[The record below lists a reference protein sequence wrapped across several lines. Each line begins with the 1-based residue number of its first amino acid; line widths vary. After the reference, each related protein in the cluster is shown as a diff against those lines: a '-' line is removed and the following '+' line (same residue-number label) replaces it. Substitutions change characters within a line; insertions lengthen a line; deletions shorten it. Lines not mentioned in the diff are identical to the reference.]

1 MSLPPRYGAALKPQ
15 MRVQPD
21 GPVNAPGTNQNAA
34 CGGVKAYRPALTAA
48 DIPRAEPAVLR
59 GTRTEGR
66 ARDTENNRS
75 CFSPYPRRAM
85 SCRSGEMEGDV
96 AVDDVE

>member
-1 MSLPPRYGAALKPQ
+1 MRLPSRHRAALKPQ

-34 CGGVKAYRPALTAA
+34 CGGVEAYRPDLTAA

-59 GTRTEGR
+59 GTRTDGR

-75 CFSPYPRRAM
+75 CFSPFPRRAM
-85 SCRSGEMEGDV
+85 SCRSGEVEGNV
-96 AVDDVE
+96 AVDDV

>member
-1 MSLPPRYGAALKPQ
+1 MSLPSRHRAALKPQ
-15 MRVQPD
+15 MRVQPG

-34 CGGVKAYRPALTAA
+34 VGGVEAYRPALTAA
-48 DIPRAEPAVLR
+48 DIPPEPAVLR
-59 GTRTEGR
+59 GTRTGGR

-75 CFSPYPRRAM
+75 CFAPCPRSAM
-85 SCRSGEMEGDV
+85 SGRSGEMEGDV